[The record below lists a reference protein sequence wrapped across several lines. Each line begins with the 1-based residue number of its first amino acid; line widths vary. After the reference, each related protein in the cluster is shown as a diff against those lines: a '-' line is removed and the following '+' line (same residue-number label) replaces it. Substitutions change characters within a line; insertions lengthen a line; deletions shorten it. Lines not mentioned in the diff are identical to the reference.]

1 MTSTRVALRR
11 LARFEGWSA
20 MRHRNYRL
28 FFAGQ
33 GLSLIGTWMM
43 TVAQSWLVLQLT
55 GDPLLLGIVAAVQWM
70 PVLVLGLFGGLVA
83 DALPKRRTMLGTQ
96 GFAALLSL
104 TMAILVLTHTVAVWH
119 VLLIA
124 FLLGIRNAVD
134 LPTRQAFSVEMVG
147 RQDVGNAVA
156 LNSAMFNG
164 ARVIGPAVAGITIG
178 AFGVGIA
185 FLIDAVS
192 YLAVIVALLA
202 MHEEDLHMRPG
213 MERPTTVGAA
223 LENLKEGLR
232 YVRHTRNVILPILTV
247 GLVSTFGM
255 NFTVVIPPFVQEVLR
270 GDATAYGFLMA
281 ATGVGSI
288 ISALGIAFSG
298 RTITFLIGGGGAMLG
313 AALLVLGNSS
323 SMGISLIAMFFA
335 GMGGIAMAATANTLV
350 QLTVPDQLR
359 GRVMSVYTTVF
370 AGSTPFGGLITGAI
384 ASGLGAATAILV
396 GGALSLVTGLGA
408 IATIRG
414 KTIHARPTRAVRGAS
429 GELIE
434 VGPAGLTRARPR
446 S

>member
-1 MTSTRVALRR
+1 MNSTRLALRR
-11 LARFEGWSA
+11 LARFDGWSA

-43 TVAQSWLVLQLT
+43 TVAQSWLVLELT

-104 TMAILVLTHTVAVWH
+104 TMSILVLTHTVAVWH
-119 VLLIA
+119 VMVIA
-124 FLLGIRNAVD
+124 FLLGLRNAVD
-134 LPTRQAFSVEMVG
+134 LPTRQSFAVEMVG

-178 AFGVGIA
+178 ALGIGVA
-185 FLIDAVS
+185 FLIDAIS
-192 YLAVIVALLA
+192 YLAVIFALLA
-202 MHEEDLHMRPG
+202 MRDDDLHTRPG
-213 MERPTTVGAA
+213 MQRPTTVGAA
-223 LENLKEGLR
+223 VENLKEGLR

-247 GLVSTFGM
+247 GLVSTVGM

-288 ISALGIAFSG
+288 TSALTIAFSG
-298 RTITFLIGGGGAMLG
+298 RTMPLVIGLGGATLG
-313 AALLVLGNSS
+313 LAEVALGSTSVFPIALA
-323 SMGISLIAMFFA
+323 AMFLA
-335 GMGGIAMAATANTLV
+335 GIGSIAMAATANTLV
-350 QLTVPDQLR
+350 QLTVPDHLR

-370 AGSTPFGGLITGAI
+370 AGSTPIGGLVTGAV
-384 ASGLGAATAILV
+384 ASSLGAATAIVL
-396 GGALSLVTGLGA
+396 GGAAS
-408 IATIRG
+408 IATGAVAMASIRG
-414 KTIHARPTRAVRGAS
+414 KTIHARPSRTVTGAS
-429 GELIE
+429 GDLVE

>member
-1 MTSTRVALRR
+1 VSPRIALGR

-43 TVAQSWLVLQLT
+43 TVAQSWLILQLT
-55 GDPLLLGIVAAVQWM
+55 GDPLLLGLVAAVQWL
-70 PVLVLGLFGGLVA
+70 PVLALGLFGGLIA
-83 DALPKRRTMLGTQ
+83 DALPKRRTMVGTQ

-104 TMAILVLTHTVAVWH
+104 IMAVLVLTGTVAVWH
-119 VLLIA
+119 VLGIA

-134 LPTRQAFSVEMVG
+134 LPTRQSFAVEMVG
-147 RQDVGNAVA
+147 RDDVGNAVA

-185 FLIDAVS
+185 FLIDAFS
-192 YLAVIVALLA
+192 YLAVIAALLA
-202 MHEEDLHMRPG
+202 MRESDLHLRPG
-213 MERPTTVGAA
+213 MERPTTISMA
-223 LENLKEGLR
+223 LGNLREGLQ
-232 YVRHTRNVILPILTV
+232 YVRRTKVVVLSILTV

-255 NFTVVIPPFVQEVLR
+255 NFTVVIPPFVQEVLA

-288 ISALGIAFSG
+288 ISALAIAFSG
-298 RTITFLIGGGGAMLG
+298 RTVPIVIGLGGATLG
-313 AALLVLGNSS
+313 AALLLLGSTSS
-323 SMGISLIAMFFA
+323 FVVALGAMFLA
-335 GMGGIAMAATANTLV
+335 GLGGIAMAATANTLV

-384 ASGLGAATAILV
+384 ASGFGAAAAILV
-396 GGALSLVTGLGA
+396 GGALSVATG
-408 IATIRG
+408 IAAAVTIRG
-414 KTIHARPTRAVRGAS
+414 RTIHARRRSATVEGAA
-429 GELIE
+429 GEAIE
-434 VGPAGLTRARPR
+434 VGPAGLTRIRPR
-446 S
+446 

>member
-1 MTSTRVALRR
+1 MTPPRVALRR

-33 GLSLIGTWMM
+33 GLSLVGTWMM
-43 TVAQSWLVLQLT
+43 TVAQSWLILQLT
-55 GDPLLLGIVAAVQWM
+55 GDPLLLGVVAAVQWL
-70 PVLVLGLFGGLVA
+70 PVLVLGLFGGLIA

-104 TMAILVLTHTVAVWH
+104 TMAILVISGAVAVWH
-119 VLLIA
+119 VIVIA

-134 LPTRQAFSVEMVG
+134 LPTRQSFAVEMVG
-147 RQDVGNAVA
+147 RDDVGNAVA

-178 AFGVGIA
+178 AFGVGAA

-192 YLAVIVALLA
+192 YLAVIFALLA
-202 MHEEDLHMRPG
+202 MRETDLHTRPG
-213 MERPTTVGAA
+213 IERPTTIRAA
-223 LENLKEGLR
+223 LANLGEGLG
-232 YVRHTRNVILPILTV
+232 YVRRTRPVLLAILTV

-255 NFTVVIPPFVQEVLR
+255 NFTVVIPPFVQQVLH

-288 ISALGIAFSG
+288 TSALTIAFSG
-298 RTITFLIGGGGAMLG
+298 RTIPVVIGLGGATLG
-313 AALLVLGNSS
+313 IAEILLGGTSSFPIALV
-323 SMGISLIAMFFA
+323 AMFVA
-335 GMGGIAMAATANTLV
+335 GIGGIAMAATANTLV
-350 QLTVPDQLR
+350 QLTVPDHLR

-384 ASGLGAATAILV
+384 ASGFGAATAIGL
-396 GGALSLVTGLGA
+396 GGALSLATGA
-408 IATIRG
+408 AAMASIRG
-414 KTIHARPTRAVRGAS
+414 RTIHARRSRAVPGAS
-429 GELIE
+429 GDVIE
-434 VGPAGLTRARPR
+434 VGPAGLTRVRPR
-446 S
+446 

>member
-1 MTSTRVALRR
+1 MTSTRPALRR

-28 FFAGQ
+28 FFVGQ

-43 TVAQSWLVLQLT
+43 TVAQSWLVLELT

-70 PVLVLGLFGGLVA
+70 PVLVLGLFGGLIA
-83 DALPKRRTMLGTQ
+83 DIMPKRRTMLGTQ

-104 TMAILVLTHTVAVWH
+104 TMSILVLTHTVAVWH

-134 LPTRQAFSVEMVG
+134 LPTRQSFSVEMVG
-147 RQDVGNAVA
+147 RRDVGNAVA

-178 AFGVGIA
+178 ALGVGIA
-185 FLIDAVS
+185 FLIDAIS
-192 YLAVIVALLA
+192 YLAVIFALLA
-202 MHEEDLHMRPG
+202 MHDEDLHTRQG
-213 MERPTTVGAA
+213 IARPTTVSAA

-288 ISALGIAFSG
+288 TSALTIAFSG
-298 RTITFLIGGGGAMLG
+298 RTMPLVIGAGGATLG
-313 AALLVLGNSS
+313 IAELVLGNANVFS
-323 SMGISLIAMFFA
+323 IALIAMFVA
-335 GMGGIAMAATANTLV
+335 GIGSIAMAATANTLV
-350 QLTVPDQLR
+350 QLTVPDHLR
-359 GRVMSVYTTVF
+359 GRVMSVYTTIF
-370 AGSTPFGGLITGAI
+370 AGSTPIGGLLTGAA
-384 ASGLGAATAILV
+384 ASGFGAATAIVL
-396 GGALSLVTGLGA
+396 GGALSLATGLGA
-408 IATIRG
+408 IASIRG
-414 KTIHARPTRAVRGAS
+414 KTIHARPSRTVGAGAEDALEVVPSGLSRAQ
-429 GELIE
+429 
-434 VGPAGLTRARPR
+434 PR
-446 S
+446 

>member
-55 GDPLLLGIVAAVQWM
+55 GDPLLLGIVAAVQWI

-83 DALPKRRTMLGTQ
+83 DALPKRRTQVVTQ

-124 FLLGIRNAVD
+124 FLLGIRNSVD
-134 LPTRQAFSVEMVG
+134 LPTRQSFAVEMVG

-185 FLIDAVS
+185 FLIDAIS
-192 YLAVIVALLA
+192 YLAVIFALLA
-202 MHEEDLHMRPG
+202 MDENELHARQG
-213 MERPTTVGAA
+213 IARPTSVGAA
-223 LENLKEGLR
+223 VENLKEGLR

-270 GDATAYGFLMA
+270 GDATTYGFLMA
-281 ATGVGSI
+281 STGVGSI
-288 ISALGIAFSG
+288 ISALAIAFSG
-298 RTITFLIGGGGAMLG
+298 RTVPFVIGFGGALLG
-313 AALLVLGNSS
+313 AALLVLGATASFPIAL
-323 SMGISLIAMFFA
+323 GAMFVA

-350 QLTVPDQLR
+350 QLTVPDHLR

-370 AGSTPFGGLITGAI
+370 AGSTPFGGLITGAL
-384 ASGLGAATAILV
+384 ASTFGAAMAILV
-396 GGALSLVTGLGA
+396 GGALSLATGVGA

-414 KTIHARPTRAVRGAS
+414 KTIHARPSRTVRGAS
-429 GELIE
+429 GDLVE

>member
-1 MTSTRVALRR
+1 MTPPRLALRR
-11 LARFEGWSA
+11 LARFDGWSA

-28 FFAGQ
+28 FFVGQ

-70 PVLVLGLFGGLVA
+70 PVLILGLFGGLVA
-83 DALPKRRTMLGTQ
+83 DALPKRRTMLATQ

-104 TMAILVLTHTVAVWH
+104 TMSILVLTHTVAVWH

-134 LPTRQAFSVEMVG
+134 LPTRQSFSVEMVG
-147 RQDVGNAVA
+147 REDVGNAVA

-178 AFGVGIA
+178 ALGIGIA
-185 FLIDAVS
+185 FLIDAIS
-192 YLAVIVALLA
+192 YLAVIFALLA
-202 MHEEDLHMRPG
+202 MRDEELHLRPG
-213 MERPTTVGAA
+213 IERPTTVGAA
-223 LENLKEGLR
+223 LENLREGLR

-270 GDATAYGFLMA
+270 GDATTYGFLMA

-288 ISALGIAFSG
+288 TSALTIAFSG
-298 RTITFLIGGGGAMLG
+298 RTMPVVPRIERPPTMPIRANIRYVGIISSWIGIITVAR
-313 AALLVLGNSS
+313 
-323 SMGISLIAMFFA
+323 
-335 GMGGIAMAATANTLV
+335 MATN
-350 QLTVPDQLR
+350 
-359 GRVMSVYTTVF
+359 
-370 AGSTPFGGLITGAI
+370 
-384 ASGLGAATAILV
+384 
-396 GGALSLVTGLGA
+396 
-408 IATIRG
+408 
-414 KTIHARPTRAVRGAS
+414 
-429 GELIE
+429 
-434 VGPAGLTRARPR
+434 ARPR
-446 S
+446 PANLSRAKPYPASEHSTRCASTEMPETSTVLPSQRSTGVSVNSVR

>member
-43 TVAQSWLVLQLT
+43 TVAQSWLILELT
-55 GDPLLLGIVAAVQWM
+55 GDPLLLGVVAAVQWL
-70 PVLVLGLFGGLVA
+70 PVLILGLFGGLIA
-83 DALPKRRTMLGTQ
+83 DSLPKRRTMLGTQ
-96 GFAALLSL
+96 SFAALLSL
-104 TMAILVLTHTVAVWH
+104 TMAILVFTHTVAVWH
-119 VLLIA
+119 VIVIA

-134 LPTRQAFSVEMVG
+134 LPTRQSFSVEMVG
-147 RQDVGNAVA
+147 REDVGNAVA

-178 AFGVGIA
+178 AMGVGAA

-202 MHEEDLHMRPG
+202 MREGELQLRPG
-213 MERPTTVGAA
+213 MARPTSVGAVID
-223 LENLKEGLR
+223 NLGEGLG
-232 YVRHTRNVILPILTV
+232 YVRRTRNVLLAILTV

-255 NFTVVIPPFVQEVLR
+255 NFTVVIPPFVQGVLHA
-270 GDATAYGFLMA
+270 DATIYGFLMA

-288 ISALGIAFSG
+288 VSALGIAFSG
-298 RTITFLIGGGGAMLG
+298 RTVPLVIGLGGATLG
-313 AALLVLGNSS
+313 LAEIVLSGTTAFPVALA
-323 SMGISLIAMFFA
+323 AMFVA
-335 GMGGIAMAATANTLV
+335 GLGSIAMAATANTLV
-350 QLTVPDQLR
+350 QLMVPDHLR
-359 GRVMSVYTTVF
+359 GRVLSVYTTVF
-370 AGSTPFGGLITGAI
+370 AGSTPIGGLLTGAI
-384 ASGLGAATAILV
+384 ASSLGVATAILV
-396 GGALSLVTGLGA
+396 GGTLSLATGVAG
-408 IATIRG
+408 IVSIRG
-414 KTIHARPTRAVRGAS
+414 KTIHARPRRAVSGAS
-429 GELIE
+429 SEVLE
-434 VGPAGLTRARPR
+434 VGAAGLTRARPR

>member
-33 GLSLIGTWMM
+33 GLSLVGTWMM
-43 TVAQSWLVLQLT
+43 TVAQSWLILQLT
-55 GDPLLLGIVAAVQWM
+55 GDPLLLGVVAAVQWL
-70 PVLVLGLFGGLVA
+70 PVLILGLFGGLIA
-83 DALPKRRTMLGTQ
+83 DSLPKRRTMLGTQ
-96 GFAALLSL
+96 SFAALLSL
-104 TMAILVLTHTVAVWH
+104 TMAILVFTHTVAVWH
-119 VLLIA
+119 VIVIA

-134 LPTRQAFSVEMVG
+134 LPTRQSFSVEMVG

-178 AFGVGIA
+178 AVGVGAA
-185 FLIDAVS
+185 FLIDAIS

-202 MHEEDLHMRPG
+202 MHEGELHLRPG
-213 MERPTTVGAA
+213 MARPTSVGAVID
-223 LENLKEGLR
+223 NLGEGLS
-232 YVRHTRNVILPILTV
+232 YVRRTRNVLLAILTV

-255 NFTVVIPPFVQEVLR
+255 NFTVVIPPFVQNVLHA
-270 GDATAYGFLMA
+270 DATTYGFLMA

-288 ISALGIAFSG
+288 VSALSIAFSG
-298 RTITFLIGGGGAMLG
+298 RTVPIVIGLGGATLG
-313 AALLVLGNSS
+313 LAEIVLSGTSAFPIALV
-323 SMGISLIAMFFA
+323 AMFVA
-335 GMGGIAMAATANTLV
+335 GLGSIAMAATANTLV
-350 QLTVPDQLR
+350 QLMVPDHLR

-370 AGSTPFGGLITGAI
+370 AGSTPIGGLITGAI
-384 ASGLGAATAILV
+384 ASGLGVATAILV
-396 GGALSLVTGLGA
+396 GGALSLATGVAG
-408 IATIRG
+408 IFTIRG
-414 KTIHARPTRAVRGAS
+414 KTIHARPSRAVSGAS
-429 GELIE
+429 GDLIE
-434 VGPAGLTRARPR
+434 VGPAGLTRVRPR